1 VKKSLTY
8 FNRAIELDPGFA
20 RAHATAAFT
29 YEYFA
34 LFAILPQ
41 REAYP
46 KAKALAK
53 RARELDG
60 SLVEAHA
67 ILGDVAVY
75 DCDWPLAEASYK
87 RAIALNPNSPFVLD
101 GYAIG
106 YPTPWGR
113 HDESIA
119 ALRRA
124 IELDPNASPYR
135 GDLVVALMLAQRN
148 EETIEEAKRA
158 LEREPNLA
166 WAWWSLGVAY
176 SEKGAHDAAIEAFK
190 KHAAIVEQNFDALG
204 GLGYVYG
211 RAGKRD
217 EALKVL
223 ATMKERAKKET
234 FDPFGF
240 AWVYLGLDDH
250 DAALGWFQKAY
261 DERPNYNLPYMKVGP
276 FLQSDSLRPAIYRT
290 VEEGRAGEVNVAG
303 QST

>member
-1 VKKSLTY
+1 V
-8 FNRAIELDPGFA
+8 A
-20 RAHATAAFT
+20 RG
-29 YEYFA
+29 
-34 LFAILPQ
+34 
-41 REAYP
+41 
-46 KAKALAK
+46 KAKALAE

-67 ILGDVAVY
+67 ILGDVAAV

-87 RAIALNPNSPFVLD
+87 RALTLNPNSALALD
-101 GYAIG
+101 GYAIN
-106 YPTPWGR
+106 YLTPWGR

-124 IELDPNASPYR
+124 IELDPNASLYR

-148 EETIEEAKRA
+148 DETIEEAKRA

-166 WAWWSLGVAY
+166 WAWFSLGVAY

-190 KHAAIVEQNFDALG
+190 KHAALVEQNFDALG
-204 GLGYVYG
+204 GLGYAYG

-250 DAALGWFQKAY
+250 DTALEWLQKAY
-261 DERPNYNLPYMKVGP
+261 DERPNFNLGPMKVGP
-276 FLQSDSLRPAIYRT
+276 FYNRIRSDPRY
-290 VEEGRAGEVNVAG
+290 VELLKKVGLEK
-303 QST
+303 